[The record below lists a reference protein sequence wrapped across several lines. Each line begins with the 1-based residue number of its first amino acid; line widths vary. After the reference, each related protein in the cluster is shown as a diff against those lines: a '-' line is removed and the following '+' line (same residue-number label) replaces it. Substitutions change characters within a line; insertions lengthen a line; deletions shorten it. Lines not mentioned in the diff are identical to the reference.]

1 MESSFYLPQQPVN
14 QSSGASLGL
23 WIAIISGTILLGVS
37 FFLVQ
42 YYLLREK
49 YNPPVPTTSQQTNAA
64 GATPAPT
71 LAPCPAG
78 KTRADKACKMCIH
91 RRYPNC
97 NETYCKCTQSAFLK
111 NKNEKFH
118 LNATKI

>member
-37 FFLVQ
+37 FFLVW

-49 YNPPVPTTSQQTNAA
+49 YNPPPPKSTEAPGSTGTTGSTGAP
-64 GATPAPT
+64 ATPT
-71 LAPCPAG
+71 EIPCSAG
-78 KTRADKACKMCIH
+78 KKRSEEACKMC
-91 RRYPNC
+91 RRRKYTNC
-97 NETYCKCTQSAFLK
+97 NESYCKC
-111 NKNEKFH
+111 
-118 LNATKI
+118 I

>member
-1 MESSFYLPQQPVN
+1 MDSSFYLPQPPVK

-37 FFLVQ
+37 FFLVW

-49 YNPPVPTTSQQTNAA
+49 YNPPPPSEAPGTNS
-64 GATPAPT
+64 ATLEPT

-78 KTRADKACKMCIH
+78 KKRAEEACKMC
-91 RRYPNC
+91 RRRNYPNC
-97 NETYCKCTQSAFLK
+97 NETYCKCT
-111 NKNEKFH
+111 
-118 LNATKI
+118 